1 MNARSTDTPSGPRAG
16 ETVNTKLLRIAQRAR
31 GNPRARFTS
40 LYHLLNEELLR
51 ACFRAL
57 RANAAPGVDEVTKAE
72 YADDLDA
79 RLADLVGRLH
89 RMAYRPQPVRRVYI
103 PKPGTGKLRPIG
115 VPAFEDKLV
124 QAGLVRILEALYEED
139 FVADSYGFRPGRS
152 CHEALRALGRTI
164 DVGSMGYVV
173 EADIK
178 GFFDS
183 VDRGWLA
190 RFLAHRIADKRV
202 LRMIERFLK
211 AGVLEDGTVQVS
223 ETGTVQGGVISPL
236 LGNVYLHYTLDLWFE
251 RSFRKNC
258 AGKARLIRVADDF
271 VACFEKRE
279 DAERFMVALVER
291 LKQFGLE
298 IEPTKTRMLE
308 FGPGAAA
315 RAAAR
320 GEKLGTFDFLG
331 FTHYCDTTRN
341 GKRYRVKRKTS
352 AKKFRAKLAALK
364 AWLQRVRHR
373 DTRWIWEQVA
383 VKLRGHYAYYGVTDN
398 FEAIRRFKREV
409 EKLLFKW
416 LNRRGNRR
424 SLTWEQFNLMR
435 KRFPL
440 PRPRLRVTLFKSQ
453 R

>member
-223 ETGTVQGGVISPL
+223 GTVQGGVISPL

>member
-16 ETVNTKLLRIAQRAR
+16 ESVNTKRLRIAQRAR
-31 GNPRARFTS
+31 SDPRARFTS
-40 LYHLLNEELLR
+40 LFHLLNEEVLRECFRELR
-51 ACFRAL
+51 AS
-57 RANAAPGVDEVTKAE
+57 AAPGVDEVTKAA
-72 YADDLDA
+72 YADDLEA

-89 RMAYRPQPVRRVYI
+89 RMAYRPQPVRRVYL
-103 PKPGTGKLRPIG
+103 PKPGTGQLRPIG
-115 VPAFEDKLV
+115 IPAFEDKLV
-124 QAGLVRILEALYEED
+124 QAGLVRILEALYEQD

-164 DVGSMGYVV
+164 DVGSTGYVV
-173 EADIK
+173 EADINR
-178 GFFDS
+178 GFDS
-183 VDRGWLA
+183 VDRRWLA
-190 RFLAHRIADKRV
+190 QFLAHRIADKRV

-211 AGVLEDGTVQVS
+211 AGALEDGVVQVS

-251 RSFRKNC
+251 RAFRKRC

-271 VACFEKRE
+271 VACFERRE
-279 DAERFMVALVER
+279 DAERFMAELIER

-298 IEPTKTRMLE
+298 IEPSKTRMLE

-331 FTHYCDTTRN
+331 FTHYCATTWD

-352 AKKFRAKLAALK
+352 AKKFRAKLVAIK
-364 AWLQRVRHR
+364 VWLQRVRHQPS
-373 DTRWIWEQVA
+373 RWIWEQVA

-398 FEAIRRFKREV
+398 FEALRRFAREV

-424 SLTWEQFNLMR
+424 SLTWEQYNLMR
-435 KRFPL
+435 KRFAL
-440 PRPRLRVTLFKSQ
+440 PRPRLMVNLFNP
-453 R
+453 

>member
-16 ETVNTKLLRIAQRAR
+16 ESVNTKLLRIAQRAR
-31 GNPRARFTS
+31 GDPRARFTS
-40 LYHLLNEELLR
+40 LFHLLNEELLR
-51 ACFRAL
+51 DCFREL
-57 RANAAPGVDEVTKAE
+57 RANAAPGVDEVTKAA

-115 VPAFEDKLV
+115 VPALEDKLV
-124 QAGLVRILEALYEED
+124 QAGLVRILEALYEQD

-152 CHEALRALGRTI
+152 CHEALRALGHTI
-164 DVGSMGYVV
+164 DVGQVGYVV

-178 GFFDS
+178 GFFDAI
-183 VDRGWLA
+183 DRGWLA
-190 RFLAHRIADKRV
+190 QFLAHRIADKRV

-211 AGVLEDGTVQVS
+211 AGVLEDGAVQVS

-251 RSFRKNC
+251 RAFRKNC

-279 DAERFMVALVER
+279 DAERFLAALIER
-291 LKQFGLE
+291 LKRFGLE

-331 FTHYCDTTRN
+331 FTHYCDTTRD
-341 GKRYRVKRKTS
+341 GKRYRVQRKTS
-352 AKKFRAKLAALK
+352 AKKLRAKLAALK
-364 AWLQRVRHR
+364 GWLQRVRHR
-373 DTRWIWEQVA
+373 PTRWIWEQVA

-398 FEAIRRFKREV
+398 FEAIRRFKREA
-409 EKLLFKW
+409 EKLLFRW
-416 LNRRGNRR
+416 LNRQGNRR

-440 PRPRLRVTLFKSQ
+440 PRPRLMVNLFNP
-453 R
+453 RR

>member
-1 MNARSTDTPSGPRAG
+1 MNARSKDTLSGPRAG
-16 ETVNTKLLRIAQRAR
+16 QPVNTKLLRIAERAR
-31 GNPRARFTS
+31 RDPRARFTS
-40 LYHLLNEELLR
+40 LFHWLNQELLR
-51 ACFRAL
+51 ACFREL
-57 RANAAPGVDEVTKAE
+57 RASAAPGVDELTKAE

-79 RLADLVGRLH
+79 RLTDLVGRLH

-103 PKPGTGKLRPIG
+103 PKPGTDKLRPIG

-124 QAGLVRILEALYEED
+124 QAGLVRILEAVYEQD

-152 CHEALRALGRTI
+152 CHEALRVLGHTI
-164 DVGSMGYVV
+164 DVGSTGYVV

-178 GFFDS
+178 SFFDS

-190 RFLAHRIADKRV
+190 QFLAHRIADKRV

-211 AGVLEDGTVQVS
+211 AGVLEDGTVHVF

-251 RSFRKNC
+251 RVFRRSC
-258 AGKARLIRVADDF
+258 SGRARLIRVADDF
-271 VACFEKRE
+271 VACFERRE
-279 DAERFMVALVER
+279 DAERFMAELIER
-291 LKQFGLE
+291 LKKFGLE

-320 GEKLGTFDFLG
+320 GQKLGTFDFLG

-352 AKKFRAKLAALK
+352 AKKFRAKLAAVK
-364 AWLQRVRHR
+364 AWLQRVRHQ

-383 VKLRGHYAYYGVTDN
+383 VKLRGHSAYYGVTDN
-398 FEAIRRFKREV
+398 FEALRRFEREV
-409 EKLLFKW
+409 AKLLFKW

-440 PRPRLRVTLFKSQ
+440 PRPRLRVTLFNPQ